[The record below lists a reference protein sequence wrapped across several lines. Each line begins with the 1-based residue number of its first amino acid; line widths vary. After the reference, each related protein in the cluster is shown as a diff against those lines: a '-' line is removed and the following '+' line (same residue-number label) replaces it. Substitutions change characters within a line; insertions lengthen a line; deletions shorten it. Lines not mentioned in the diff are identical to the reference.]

1 MKSYKKP
8 KIPPLTEEEIKERYD
23 DILDEKNQVLEWEKE
38 ETEKLN
44 SPNSSPQKKGAAK
57 RALKKVQRRKDT
69 VDGQIIYWKH
79 RVDGYSHFKAGIEMH
94 EYWAKCKERNNEEN
108 PENKNI
114 SDKK

>member
-1 MKSYKKP
+1 MVRKYNKP
-8 KIPPLTEEEIKERYD
+8 KLPPLTEKEIKERYE

-44 SPNSSPQKKGAAK
+44 DSEASPQKKAAAK

-79 RVDGYSHFKAGIEMH
+79 RVDGYSHFKSSIEMH
-94 EYWAKCKERNNEEN
+94 EYWAKCKERNKEEM
-108 PENKNI
+108 EKEKN
-114 SDKK
+114 